1 MIGYLQGKVLYSD
14 GKKATLL
21 TESGIGYE
29 INYGYFL
36 QTSTDIGLYIHH
48 HVSENDQSLW
58 GFNNIEDKKM
68 FELLKTVNKVGS
80 SKAYPLI
87 TNIGTRGLV
96 DAITFEQ
103 SEVLTQAPGIGKKM
117 AEQIILSLKDKTEKL
132 EAFSSVASESKIDKN
147 INKLDTE
154 QADDTANFV
163 IDTNLLKETVQAL
176 ESLGYKDKDVMKLVQ
191 QNMDESVSTSEDLLK
206 RVLREL

>member
-1 MIGYLQGKVLYSD
+1 MIGYIQGKVLYSD

-21 TESGIGYE
+21 TESGVGYE

-36 QTSTDIGLYIHH
+36 QASTDIGLFIHH

-58 GFNNIEDKKM
+58 GFNNIEDKRM

-87 TNIGTRGLV
+87 TNIGTKGLI

-103 SEVLTQAPGIGKKM
+103 TAVLTQAPGIGKKM
-117 AEQIILSLKDKTEKL
+117 AEQIILSLKDKVDK
-132 EAFSSVASESKIDKN
+132 FIGIGSESAQEERSIDVKVSGSPVESQSPKIDS
-147 INKLDTE
+147 
-154 QADDTANFV
+154 Q
-163 IDTNLLKETVQAL
+163 LLQETVQAL

-191 QNMDESVSTSEDLLK
+191 QNFDDSVDTSEDLLK